1 MAQPVLLIHGMWCTA
16 RNLERIAG
24 LLSARG
30 YEVHAPT
37 LPGHE
42 PGADQPQRVGALS
55 LTDYLRFLEDYV
67 QAQNF
72 AQPPIL
78 LGHSMG
84 GWLAQA
90 LAARIKTLALVL
102 LTPAAPA
109 GINGL
114 RWNNTRVFLPHFLRW
129 GFWRKPYRIS
139 RKDAVRFAANGLP
152 PVQQEQIYSGLVHES
167 GRVACELGMWWLDFS
182 GAARIDTQRVQCPVY
197 VVSCTADSL
206 TPAAVVKKVAALY
219 PQASLRQYLD
229 RSHWVIDDEQTEEMM
244 VSICG
249 WLRPLEQRA
258 ARGHLAAR
266 SEAAINAGFGASIPP
281 AAP

>member
-16 RNLERIAG
+16 KNLERIAS

-42 PGADQPQRVGALS
+42 PGGDQAQRVGALG
-55 LTDYLRFLEDYV
+55 LADYLRFLEQYV

-72 AQPPIL
+72 ATPPVLI
-78 LGHSMG
+78 GHSMG

-90 LAARIKTLALVL
+90 LATRIKTLALVL

-109 GINGL
+109 GINSL
-114 RWNNTRVFLPHFLRW
+114 RWKNTRVFLPHFLRW
-129 GFWRKPYRIS
+129 GFWRKAYRIS
-139 RKDAVRFAANGLP
+139 ARDAQRYAANGLP
-152 PVQQEQIYSGLVHES
+152 RGQQEQIYAGLVYESGLVPF
-167 GRVACELGMWWLDFS
+167 ELGMWWLDWRR
-182 GAARIDTQRVQCPVY
+182 AARIDTTRVQCPVY
-197 VVSCTADSL
+197 VVSSADDAL

-219 PQASLRQYLD
+219 PQASLRQYLN
-229 RSHWVIDDEQTEEMM
+229 RSHWVIDDDQTEEMM

-249 WLRPLEQRA
+249 WLRPFEQRA
-258 ARGHLAAR
+258 ARGHRAAL
-266 SEAAINAGFGASIPP
+266 SEAAISAGFGGGIHPP
-281 AAP
+281 A